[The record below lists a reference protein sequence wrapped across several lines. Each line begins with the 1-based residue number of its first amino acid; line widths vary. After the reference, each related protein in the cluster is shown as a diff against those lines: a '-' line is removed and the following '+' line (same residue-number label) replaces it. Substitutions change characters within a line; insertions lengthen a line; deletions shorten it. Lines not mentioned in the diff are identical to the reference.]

1 LKHIIKFLKNSFM
14 KNKIKSVRK
23 IRQSDIAVICQ
34 RVVENMENNPYF
46 PTLPQEHGEL
56 KKELPEYQA
65 SLANAKGRDKVM
77 VSIKNDQ
84 KVKVLSLLAII
95 ADYVTVTCKGDR
107 TMLLTSGFDVTDEN
121 GTGNIIP
128 ILAIEKLVVELG
140 ESGEATTR
148 ITKATAAIAFVHQYT
163 TESPGANTVW
173 TSEGTSHDFYKFEG
187 LSSDKRYWFRV
198 AAIGR
203 NGQRIYSAVVSKVIQ

>member
-1 LKHIIKFLKNSFM
+1 M
-14 KNKIKSVRK
+14 KNKIKTVNK

-34 RVVENMENNPYF
+34 RVIENMENNPYF
-46 PTLPQEHGEL
+46 ATLPQEHGEL
-56 KKELPEYQA
+56 KKVLPEYQA

-84 KVKVLSLLAII
+84 KAKVQSLLAII

-121 GTGNIIP
+121 GSGNP
-128 ILAIEKLVVELG
+128 IALTIEKLVVELG

-163 TESPGANTVW
+163 AEAPGANTVW
-173 TSEGTSHDFYKFEG
+173 ASEGTSQDYYRFVG

-203 NGQRIYSAVVSKVIQ
+203 NGQRIYSAVVSRVIQ

>member
-1 LKHIIKFLKNSFM
+1 M
-14 KNKIKSVRK
+14 KNKIKSLRK

-34 RVVENMENNPYF
+34 RVNENMENNPYF
-46 PTLPQEHGEL
+46 PILPQEHGEL
-56 KKELPEYQA
+56 KKVLPEYQA

-84 KVKVLSLLAII
+84 KAKVLNLLAII

-121 GTGNIIP
+121 GSDNSIA
-128 ILAIEKLVVELG
+128 LAIEKLEVELG
-140 ESGEATTR
+140 ESGEATTH

-163 TESPGANTVW
+163 TEAPGANTVW
-173 TSEGTSHDFYKFEG
+173 TSEGTSQSFYKFEG

-198 AAIGR
+198 AALGR
-203 NGQRIYSAVVSKVIQ
+203 NGQRIYSAVVSRVIQ

>member
-1 LKHIIKFLKNSFM
+1 M
-14 KNKIKSVRK
+14 KNKIKTVKK
-23 IRQSDIAVICQ
+23 IRQSDMAVICQ
-34 RVVENMENNPYF
+34 RVIENMENNPYF

-56 KKELPEYQA
+56 KKALPEYQA

-84 KVKVLSLLAII
+84 KAKVLSLLAII

-121 GTGNIIP
+121 GSGNLIAP
-128 ILAIEKLVVELG
+128 LAIEKLVVELG

-163 TESPGANTVW
+163 AEAPGANTVW
-173 TSEGTSHDFYKFEG
+173 TSEGTSQGFYKFEG

-203 NGQRIYSAVVSKVIQ
+203 NGQRIYSAVVSRVIQ